1 LDSFDSSIVEPLES
15 ETSESEQVFL
25 IDDSSETEN
34 VATEAVEEVKSPALT
49 EQEEADSN
57 EINVAES
64 ATMPEHQAELI
75 FSAVKDCWVEVT
87 DAQQQIL
94 YYDLVKADNT
104 VRVVGNAPIK
114 VLLGNATNVNVTVN
128 GNQFDTSSFIHGDV
142 ARFTVGVES

>member
-1 LDSFDSSIVEPLES
+1 
-15 ETSESEQVFL
+15 
-25 IDDSSETEN
+25 
-34 VATEAVEEVKSPALT
+34 
-49 EQEEADSN
+49 
-57 EINVAES
+57 
-64 ATMPEHQAELI
+64 
-75 FSAVKDCWVEVT
+75 VT